1 MCPLPWG
8 LVQKT
13 ITISKIGAQCI
24 SLVGAVTQ
32 IARIFA
38 TTCRH
43 LFHCFTHCLCPPKLA
58 AMASVQ
64 KRLVADPNIGIGD
77 LMKAIQQYVEETGDL
92 DLFQAVD
99 PPGHHAWSW
108 KTAPNCAWMAKVSV
122 LALHILDVA
131 PNGVL
136 SSSKLKNA
144 VTKLCGWKKVNKTRF
159 ADCDF
164 ADQVDHR
171 LRVVLAQFRLLKQKT
186 EEHQKAIKKATPWEK
201 EKVDKVMSK
210 LVLDTLETVDGP
222 VPFKDLQIVPV
233 QASAVANPSSSSA
246 MASIV
251 PVGMGFASV
260 FRNLLEKDFSSPD
273 KEVAPVPSA
282 PSTFSKPRMQLSNFN
297 CVPPEDVTSS
307 EASPQQPRRKRKSK
321 SPLSA
326 PKTPERKKMVCAGS
340 DLDDEDFDILH
351 GALAVDVPKTKS
363 KGAAKT
369 KTKPKVSKKPA
380 GKGVNV
386 WKGASPKKEE
396 EKAKTKK
403 SSWQRRKTSSA
414 YHSARLLA
422 SKEGKSPNTCK
433 VIARAAHQKMAND
446 IAAGL
451 VKEGQ

>member
-1 MCPLPWG
+1 
-8 LVQKT
+8 
-13 ITISKIGAQCI
+13 
-24 SLVGAVTQ
+24 
-32 IARIFA
+32 
-38 TTCRH
+38 
-43 LFHCFTHCLCPPKLA
+43 
-58 AMASVQ
+58 MASVQ

-77 LMKAIQQYVEETGDL
+77 LMKAIQQYVEETDDL

-122 LALHILDVA
+122 LALHFLDVA

-144 VTKLCGWKKVNKTRF
+144 VTKLCGWKKVNKTRY

-164 ADQVDHR
+164 ADHVDHR

-186 EEHQKAIKKATPWEK
+186 EEYQKAMKKATPWEK
-201 EKVDKVMSK
+201 EKVDKVISK

-246 MASIV
+246 M

-260 FRNLLEKDFSSPD
+260 FRNLLEKDFSSPA

-307 EASPQQPRRKRKSK
+307 EASPQHPRRKRKSK

-340 DLDDEDFDILH
+340 DLDDEDLDILH
-351 GALAVDVPKTKS
+351 GALAVDVPKTKP

-369 KTKPKVSKKPA
+369 KTKPKGAAKTKTKP
-380 GKGVNV
+380 KGAAKTKTKPKVNV